1 MRITIDALEAYL
13 DKLYGGRGN
22 EQGLFIKLVEEIGEV
37 AEILNKR
44 TGRKAS
50 DSSDL
55 QAELGRELA
64 DVIHYAAAIAAVNKL
79 DLNDILLEKDRSAAV
94 KYHHEINLESF
105 LLDTYDPLPG
115 EEPENRQKAG
125 AAE

>member
-1 MRITIDALEAYL
+1 MNITIGALQAYL
-13 DKLYGGRGN
+13 SGRYGGWAS
-22 EQGLFIKLVEEIGEV
+22 EQSLFMKLVEEIGEV

-50 DSSDL
+50 EGSDL

-79 DLNDILLEKDRSAAV
+79 DLNDIILEKDRSAAV

-105 LLDTYDPLPG
+105 LLECCDQLLPG
-115 EEPENRQKAG
+115 E
-125 AAE
+125 